1 MPERTKQ
8 SIIVVAL
15 VLLAGLAAWGWMR
28 KPAARETGYVQGFS
42 PQTTAVNQ
50 QQPSPVPNAGL
61 SYDSQGRLIAPSNAP
76 YDGAQY
82 SATSQNG
89 APAPCASPAMYSVAP
104 VPSYATREYVRTV
117 RPREVVVQQR
127 EPATV
132 TRYVERGS
140 ADRVVVNQGRSKKKS
155 AMIVAGSA
163 GAGAAIGALA
173 GGGKGAGIGALSGG
187 VAGFVYD
194 RMTHK
199 H

>member
-8 SIIVVAL
+8 SIIVAAL

-28 KPAARETGYVQGFS
+28 KPAARETGYIQGFN
-42 PQTTAVNQ
+42 PQTAAVSQ
-50 QQPSPVPNAGL
+50 QQQSPVPASGL

-82 SATSQNG
+82 AATSPNG
-89 APAPCASPAMYSVAP
+89 SPAPCASPAMYSVGP
-104 VPSYATREYVRTV
+104 VPSYATREYVRTI
-117 RPREVVVQQR
+117 RPREVVVQR

-132 TRYVERGS
+132 TRYVDRGS
-140 ADRVVVNQGRSKKKS
+140 ADRVVVHQGRSKKKS

-194 RMTHK
+194 RMTHR